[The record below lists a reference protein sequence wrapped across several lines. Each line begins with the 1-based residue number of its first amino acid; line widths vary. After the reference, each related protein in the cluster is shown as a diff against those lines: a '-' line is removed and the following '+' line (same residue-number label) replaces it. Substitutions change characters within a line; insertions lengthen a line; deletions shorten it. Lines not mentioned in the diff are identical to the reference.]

1 MWLSSKDYYE
11 KGAFNDNLNNDYL
24 FSKLANE
31 RMDSEEYG
39 GV

>member
-1 MWLSSKDYYE
+1 VWLSSKDYYE
-11 KGAFNDNLNNDYL
+11 KGALNDHLNNDCL

-31 RMDSEEYG
+31 RMDSGEYG